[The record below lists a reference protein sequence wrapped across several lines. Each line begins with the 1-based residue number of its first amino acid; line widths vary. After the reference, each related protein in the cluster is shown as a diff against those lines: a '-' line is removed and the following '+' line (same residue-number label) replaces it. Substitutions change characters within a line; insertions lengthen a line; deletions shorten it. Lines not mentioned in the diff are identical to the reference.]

1 MKDGKAPIHRP
12 KNRFKGKGN
21 IKKDLPL
28 KQKLEKDSKVVKL
41 DNLNWKPVEVP
52 DNLDDYEGFYGL
64 EEIDGVD
71 AKVVDGRLEFHV
83 TDDSKIKSEQNK
95 NGNENGKKDDGDI
108 AEKAEG
114 SEEEAG
120 EDFRGFDDDDEVQED
135 DGKINKGTGTD
146 VHPAKEDTYIK
157 DKDRGSDK
165 VTSNETEDDGDE
177 LEENNFS
184 KFSEILPDDDEVVSR
199 WNDLGLSSRVLHAIS
214 SLNFKNPTAIQKK
227 AIPSIMRNKDVVGKA
242 ITGSGKTLAYG
253 IPIIEK
259 YLQKQL
265 QNTLGEDSAVEK
277 APTGIIFAPTRE
289 LAHQVV
295 DHLKQISKFTNL
307 VHHGIVSITGGLSIQ
322 KQERLLARIPG
333 IMVGTPGRFLE
344 IIQNDTEVAD
354 RCSRA
359 DMIVLD
365 EADRL
370 LQDGH
375 FQEFE
380 QIWNILSRRRPRKD
394 KLLQRK
400 WQTLVFSATFSK
412 DLFGP
417 LNKNSTK
424 GSKNPSKSLL
434 DNTEI
439 LQLLNEKLQF
449 KDSAPVFVDAN
460 PTEMVAGK
468 VTEALVECGPTERDL
483 YLYYFLL
490 IYTGSTLV
498 FANSIDTVKRL
509 VPLLNNLNIPS
520 FAIHSSMIQKQ
531 RMRSLERFKEAS
543 KKNGRAVL
551 VASDVAARGL
561 DIPSIDH
568 VAHYHLPRTADT
580 YVHRSGRTARAGNE
594 GVSVIFCSPQEVSGP
609 LRKLRKLVASNTASE
624 SALNLHG
631 NLDLLPVNVELV
643 NQLRPRVEI
652 SGRLADADMNK
663 TAVRKEDEWLSQA
676 ADELGVDRSEMAIF
690 EDGASKKGRDKKDK
704 KILDKDEVK
713 SLRAE
718 LKGLLS
724 RLIRGDSK
732 KNYLTSGLNN
742 LAHQIVSGQAH
753 KDILGHEKENALD
766 VLKSKNTRKRRKI

>member
-1 MKDGKAPIHRP
+1 MKDGKAPMHKP
-12 KNRFKGKGN
+12 KNRFNSKGN
-21 IKKDLPL
+21 IKKDIPL
-28 KQKLEKDSKVVKL
+28 KQKLEKESKIVKI

-83 TDDSKIKSEQNK
+83 TDDSKIKSEREK
-95 NGNENGKKDDGDI
+95 AGGEK
-108 AEKAEG
+108 AEKAEE
-114 SEEEAG
+114 SEEEAL
-120 EDFRGFDDDDEVQED
+120 EDFKGFDDDNEVQENNGNPLEEENVREHSD
-135 DGKINKGTGTD
+135 EKDI
-146 VHPAKEDTYIK
+146 YIK
-157 DKDRGSDK
+157 DKGVGSDK
-165 VTSNETEDDGDE
+165 VASDEAEEDDNDE
-177 LEENNFS
+177 LKENNFS
-184 KFSEILPDDDEVVSR
+184 RFSEILPENDEVVSR

-227 AIPSIMRNKDVVGKA
+227 AIPYIMKNKDVIGKA
-242 ITGSGKTLAYG
+242 ITGSGKTLAFG

-265 QNTLGEDSAVEK
+265 QKDLGEDKATGK

-295 DHLKQISKFTNL
+295 DHLRQISKFTNL

-322 KQERLLARIPG
+322 KQERLLAGTPG

-344 IIQNDTEVAD
+344 IIQNDTDIAE

-380 QIWNILSRRRPRKD
+380 KIWDILSRRRPRKD
-394 KLLQRK
+394 KLLPRK

-417 LNKNSTK
+417 LNRNSTK
-424 GSKNPSKSLL
+424 APKNPSKSLL
-434 DNTEI
+434 DDREI

-449 KDSAPVFVDAN
+449 KDSPIFVDAN
-460 PTEMVAGK
+460 PSEMVAGK
-468 VTEALVECGPTERDL
+468 VTEALVECGATERDL

-509 VPLLNNLNIPS
+509 VPLLNNLNIS
-520 FAIHSSMIQKQ
+520 TFAIHSSMVQKQ
-531 RMRSLERFKEAS
+531 RMRSLERFREAN
-543 KKNGRAVL
+543 KKNDRAVL

-609 LRKLRKLVASNTASE
+609 LRRLRKLVASSTNSE

-631 NLDLLPVNVELV
+631 NLDLIPVNVELV
-643 NQLRPRVEI
+643 NQLRPRIEI
-652 SGRLADADMNK
+652 SARLADAEMNK

-690 EDGASKKGRDKKDK
+690 EDDVSKKGRKKKDK
-704 KILDKDEVK
+704 KVLDKDEVK

-718 LKGLLS
+718 LKALLS

-753 KDILGHEKENALD
+753 KDVLGHAKENALD
-766 VLKSKNTRKRRKI
+766 VLKSKSTRKRRKI